1 MLNHHRKGEAW
12 GFPGKDDTMNAD
24 VMAGS
29 ASYTKPMLMVY
40 DMFVLH
46 FAARFVWE
54 CPSSNITRFYSD
66 NISANH
72 LDVGVG
78 TGYHLQ
84 HCDFPVSSPRVALM
98 DLNDNSLEKT
108 SRRLKHCRVTTHV
121 GNVLEPPEEG
131 LSTFDSIATNYLLHC
146 LPGTLREKGSIFR
159 HLKPHLNPGGV
170 LFGTTI
176 LGEGVP
182 KGAMGRKL
190 QKRFNE
196 KKIFCNHSDNLED
209 LENALGACFSEYS
222 TEVRGAVAFFKGVNH
237 DA

>member
-1 MLNHHRKGEAW
+1 MH
-12 GFPGKDDTMNAD
+12 AD
-24 VMAGS
+24 VMAGA

-46 FAARFVWE
+46 FAARFVWK

-72 LDVGVG
+72 MDVGVG

-84 HCDFPVSSPRVALM
+84 RCEFPAPNPRVTLF
-98 DLNDNSLEKT
+98 DLNPNSLAKT
-108 SRRLKHCRVTTHV
+108 SRRLVHCRVTTHV
-121 GNVLEPPEEG
+121 GNVLEPPDQG
-131 LSTFDSIATNYLLHC
+131 LPAFDSIATNYLLHC
-146 LPGTLREKGSIFR
+146 LPGTIKEKGVIFS

-182 KGAMGRKL
+182 KGAMGLRL
-190 QKRFNE
+190 QRRFNE
-196 KKIFCNHSDNLED
+196 TKVFSNHCDNLAD
-209 LENALGACFSEYS
+209 LESALGACFSEYS
-222 TEVRGAVAFFKGVNH
+222 TEVHGAVAFFKGVNH
-237 DA
+237 GA